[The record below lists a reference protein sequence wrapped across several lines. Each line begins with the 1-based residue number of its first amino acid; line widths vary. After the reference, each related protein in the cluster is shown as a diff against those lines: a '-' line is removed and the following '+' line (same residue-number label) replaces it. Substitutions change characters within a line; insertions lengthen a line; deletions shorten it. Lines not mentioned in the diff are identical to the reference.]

1 MELILVAK
9 IWTILNDCA
18 LKQLPAVI
26 ERIDALSALNVQVK
40 PLLKVYLASFKWVWF
55 HFSLICWFSL
65 INPFLCR
72 KMHKST

>member
-9 IWTILNDCA
+9 IWTILNDCT

-26 ERIDALSALNVQVK
+26 EMIDALSALNVQVK

-55 HFSLICWFSL
+55 HFS
-65 INPFLCR
+65 
-72 KMHKST
+72 